1 MPGVQFGNTAT
12 PQGSLA
18 DIDQLRLVG
27 DDQSEVAVP
36 PPVLMA
42 IGRTVMTASPLVST
56 RRRSDGHLRRLD
68 QRQTFR
74 AERKWLA
81 VGRSTFATH
90 RANLT
95 GPPRPGIP
103 LEVEGDERV
112 IGFAML
118 AS

>member
-1 MPGVQFGNTAT
+1 
-12 PQGSLA
+12 
-18 DIDQLRLVG
+18 
-27 DDQSEVAVP
+27 
-36 PPVLMA
+36 MA
-42 IGRTVMTASPLVST
+42 IGRTVMTGSPLVST

-103 LEVEGDERV
+103 TEVEGDERV

-118 AS
+118 ASRPQTGRTPALVVPDLYEIDDTGPCSYP